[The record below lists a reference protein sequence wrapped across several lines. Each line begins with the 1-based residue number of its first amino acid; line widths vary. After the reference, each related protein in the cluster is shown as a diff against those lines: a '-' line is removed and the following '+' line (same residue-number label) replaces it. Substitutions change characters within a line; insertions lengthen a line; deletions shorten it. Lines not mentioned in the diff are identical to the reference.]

1 MPGSWRVALAVFVSM
16 IAPGSNTQVGA
27 GAGPALEAVRSR
39 AAAGDVIAQ
48 FSLGSLLYYGSANTA
63 EAVVWLRK
71 AADQGLADAEFQMGQ
86 LHDFGFGVAQDDGAA
101 LNWYRKAA
109 GRGHP
114 PAERSLGEFYA
125 KGRVVKADGVEAAR
139 WYRRAADGDD
149 LRAQYQLGMLYFD
162 GTGVSRDYE
171 TAYVWFTL
179 AAGQTPLTDNRKQ
192 IIELRNI
199 AKARMTPELVASA
212 DRRVSAWKPRT
223 FTR

>member
-1 MPGSWRVALAVFVSM
+1 MIPPGSSAQ
-16 IAPGSNTQVGA
+16 IGP
-27 GAGPALEAVRSR
+27 GAGPALEAVRTR

-48 FSLGSLLYYGSANTA
+48 FSLGSLLYYGTTNTA
-63 EAVVWLRK
+63 EAVVWFRK
-71 AADQGLADAEFQMGQ
+71 AADQGLADAEFQIGQ
-86 LHDFGFGVAQDDGAA
+86 LHDFGFGVTQDDRAA
-101 LNWYRKAA
+101 LDWYRKAA

-114 PAERSLGEFYA
+114 PAERSVGEFYA
-125 KGRVVKADGVEAAR
+125 KGRAVKADGAEAAR

-162 GTGVSRDYE
+162 GTGVTRDYE

-179 AAGQTPLTDNRKQ
+179 AAGQTPLSDNRKQ

-199 AKARMTPELVASA
+199 AKARMTPELVANA
-212 DRRVSAWKPRT
+212 NRRVSAWKPRA